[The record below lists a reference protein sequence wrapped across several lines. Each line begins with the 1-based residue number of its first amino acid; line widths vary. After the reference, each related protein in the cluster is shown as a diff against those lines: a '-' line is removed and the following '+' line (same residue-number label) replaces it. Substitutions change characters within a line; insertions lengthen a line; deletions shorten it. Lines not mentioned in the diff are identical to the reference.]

1 MNNNFKQIKLV
12 FYNLLLVLIIVYIVM
27 IPFGVI
33 SKDNRW
39 QTEEV
44 IILVILAILSS
55 GLLEYIAEINVGKD
69 GISAKFKQLEAK
81 QEQQNRQLSN
91 QQAEI
96 RSLKVALQGIV
107 TKFEL
112 DKLINLNQKGAFLCY
127 YSEDLY
133 DELKRLRAMQFV
145 QNYQGVGLGSIK
157 RDYKDKSQKFDL
169 KQYFYITE
177 QGVEYLKLRGQ
188 IEQN

>member
-1 MNNNFKQIKLV
+1 
-12 FYNLLLVLIIVYIVM
+12 M